1 MRFRKALPLLIALF
15 ALVVSLLFVAPKIT
29 RAECGV
35 YHTVIAGQNLFRIS
49 LRYGVSMIAIATTN
63 RITDLNLIYSGT
75 TLYIPCTSGYGVSI
89 GTPTPI
95 FGTLYPLMTLTPV
108 TLAPMTLTPTILTAT
123 PVAGSNCDGFRA
135 TSPLDGF
142 TDGSVTFYWDAPRSI
157 NVDNYRVI
165 VLNDVGGYTAGY
177 DSVAPVT
184 HVLGNTGLASLGRGN
199 RFSWYVVAL
208 DDGKEVC
215 RTFNNPVTRVWID
228 AAGLSSQP

>member
-15 ALVVSLLFVAPKIT
+15 ALVVSLLFVAPKMT

-35 YHTVIAGQNLFRIS
+35 SHTVIAGQNLFRIS
-49 LRYGVSMIAIATTN
+49 LQYGVSMIAIATAN
-63 RITDLNLIYSGT
+63 HITDLNLIYSGT

-89 GTPTPI
+89 GTLTPI
-95 FGTLYPLMTLTPV
+95 FGTLYPLMTLTP
-108 TLAPMTLTPTILTAT
+108 TTLTPTPLPATAT
-123 PVAGSNCDGFRA
+123 PAAGSNCDGFRA

-142 TDGSVTFYWDAPRSI
+142 TDGSVTFYWDAPLSI

-165 VLNDVGGYTAGY
+165 VLNDVGGYAAGY